1 MTARS
6 EGKRKSRAKVVSVSV
21 PENLLEQ
28 LDRLVQEAHFAGR
41 SDAVQAA
48 LVDFIA
54 AQRAVA
60 PGRGR
65 ENAIIAVCFD
75 KRDER
80 RVGEVKHDFGDV
92 LKSML
97 HTHLEGPDCVEVFVV
112 EGKAD
117 RIAGMATALQGLR
130 GVHLVRRTYIPRH
143 DGLSG

>member
-1 MTARS
+1 M
-6 EGKRKSRAKVVSVSV
+6 GKGDALRGRRAKVVSVSV
-21 PENLLEQ
+21 PENLLAE
-28 LDRLVQEAHFAGR
+28 LDRLVEDAHFSGR

-54 AQRAVA
+54 EQRAGA
-60 PGRGR
+60 AGSAR
-65 ENAIIAVCFD
+65 ENAVIAVCFN

-80 RVGEVKHDFGDV
+80 RIGEVKHDYGDV

-112 EGKAD
+112 EGRAE
-117 RIAGMATALQGLR
+117 RIAAMATALQALKGI
-130 GVHLVRRTYIPRH
+130 HLVRRTYIPRH

>member
-1 MTARS
+1 MVTRRVPK
-6 EGKRKSRAKVVSVSV
+6 GRQAKVVSVSL
-21 PENLLEQ
+21 PQNLLTE
-28 LDRLVQEAHFAGR
+28 LDRLVAQAQFGGR

-54 AQRAVA
+54 QQKAQD
-60 PGRGR
+60 GERGR
-65 ENAIIAVCFD
+65 ENAIIAVCFN
-75 KRDER
+75 KQDER

-112 EGKAD
+112 EGPGP
-117 RIAGMATALQGLR
+117 RIAAMAQALQVLK

-143 DGLSG
+143 EGLGA

>member
-1 MTARS
+1 MARGS
-6 EGKRKSRAKVVSVSV
+6 VKGRQAKVVSVSL
-21 PENLLEQ
+21 PGSLLAE
-28 LDRLVQEAHFAGR
+28 LDRFVAEGNFDGR

-54 AQRAVA
+54 EQRAQSE
-60 PGRGR
+60 GRSR
-65 ENAIIAVCFD
+65 ENAIIAVCFN

-80 RVGEVKHDFGDV
+80 RVGEVKHDYGDV

-112 EGKAD
+112 EGPGA
-117 RIAGMATALQGLR
+117 RISGMAKALQALK

-143 DGLSG
+143 EGLGV